1 MTYKL
6 KSDGFARIACAK
18 CHLLMADYGHGHRYC
33 ATCLYG
39 PSFSKSSEGARV
51 ALAAREKRRK
61 LAIVRARVV

>member
-1 MTYKL
+1 MRVDETP
-6 KSDGFARIACAK
+6 RIACKK
-18 CHLLMADYGHGHRYC
+18 CHLLMRDYGHGHRYC

>member
-1 MTYKL
+1 MNYKL

-18 CHLLMADYGHGHRYC
+18 CHLLMADYGGGFRYC

-39 PSFSKSSEGARV
+39 PSFGSSSEGARV

-61 LAIVRARVV
+61 LAVVRARVV